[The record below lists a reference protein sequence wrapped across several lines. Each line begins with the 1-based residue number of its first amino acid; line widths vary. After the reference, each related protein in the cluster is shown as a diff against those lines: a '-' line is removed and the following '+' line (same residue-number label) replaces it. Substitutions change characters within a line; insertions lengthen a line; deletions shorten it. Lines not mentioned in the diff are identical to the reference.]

1 MHNLSANL
9 EHSEGSVLITKL
21 FFFYPYT
28 TFRLRKLYND

>member
-21 FFFYPYT
+21 FFF
-28 TFRLRKLYND
+28 LSLYYIQITEAL